1 MKSEIIAYKTLS
13 FKIQSRKGLNR
24 LYRIGK
30 EKKRLFFFE
39 RFQSQ
44 RVFRDLHSEMIFAR
58 ANYEVFF

>member
-30 EKKRLFFFE
+30 EKKIVFSRGF
-39 RFQSQ
+39 
-44 RVFRDLHSEMIFAR
+44 RVSAFLETCIQK
-58 ANYEVFF
+58 

>member
-30 EKKRLFFFE
+30 EKK
-39 RFQSQ
+39 
-44 RVFRDLHSEMIFAR
+44 I
-58 ANYEVFF
+58 VFFSRGFRVSAFLETCIQK